1 MYDYIII
8 GSGVIGSLIARE
20 LSRFEAKILV
30 LEKENDLATHQTTAN
45 SAIIH
50 SGHDPKP
57 GTLKAKLCVEGNK
70 LYHELKKELDVPLL
84 YTGAFVVAHDK
95 KEEAMLDDLLKQA
108 KLNGVPEAMI
118 LDKDQARKEEPKL
131 ASSIT
136 KVLSLPTTMVTFSW
150 EVALAAMEN
159 ALKNGASYQ
168 KNAQVT
174 GIKKTELGFDVTINH
189 KQVIQSKHII
199 NAAGVMSDVI
209 ANMIEPDFEV
219 KITPRRG
226 EYFVIDKKVKGLFE
240 HVIYPLPTD
249 KGKGVLI
256 VPQVHGNLL
265 LGPTSELIED
275 KENVMTTR
283 EGLNYIKEQLTSLS
297 DDIPY
302 HQIIRTFAGVR
313 ATSTYGDF
321 YIQESK
327 NFPGFYHLAG
337 IDSPGLTAAP
347 AIAKYLIEHVMH
359 DLPKKKANFDPIRR
373 RPVSFRESSDQER
386 LALIAKNPKYG
397 KIVCRCEHVSEQE
410 IIDAIHHPVG
420 SDTIKGIKKRTRAG
434 SGLCQGGYCESTVL
448 GLIAQEKGIAKHQV
462 MYDAQ
467 DSPILVKETKTH
479 END

>member
-20 LSRFEAKILV
+20 LSRYEVSILV

-70 LYHELKKELDVPLL
+70 LYHDLKKELDVPLL
-84 YTGAFVVAHDK
+84 YTGAFVVAHDE
-95 KEEAMLDDLLKQA
+95 KEERMLEDLLKQA
-108 KLNGVPEAMI
+108 FINGVPEAFI
-118 LDKDQARKEEPKL
+118 LDNAEARAQEPKL
-131 ASSIT
+131 APSIT

-168 KNAQVT
+168 KNAEVT
-174 GIKKTELGFDVTINH
+174 SIKKMDEGFEITINH
-189 KQVIQSKHII
+189 NQTLQSKNVI

-209 ANMIEPDFEV
+209 AHMIEPDFEV
-219 KITPRRG
+219 TITPRRG
-226 EYFVIDKKVKGLFE
+226 EYFVIDKKVKGLFD

-283 EGLNYIKEQLTSLS
+283 DGLNYIKEQLTYLS
-297 DDIPY
+297 NEIPY

-321 YIQESK
+321 YIKESK
-327 NFPGFYHLAG
+327 HFQGLYHLAG

-347 AIAKYLIEHVMH
+347 AIAKYLVEDIIH
-359 DLPKKKANFDPIRR
+359 DLPKKKVNFDPIRK
-373 RPVSFRESSDQER
+373 RPVSFRESSDEIR
-386 LALIAKNPKYG
+386 LALIDKQPKYG

-448 GLIAQEKGIAKHQV
+448 GLIAQEKGIPKDHV

-467 DSPILVKETKTH
+467 DSPILVKETKIH

>member
-20 LSRFEAKILV
+20 LSRYEASILV
-30 LEKENDLATHQTTAN
+30 LEKENDLATHQTMAN

-57 GTLKAKLCVEGNK
+57 ESLKAKLCVEGNRM
-70 LYHELKKELDVPLL
+70 YHDLKKELDVPLL
-84 YTGAFVVAHDK
+84 YTGAFVVAHDD
-95 KEEAMLDDLLKQA
+95 KEENMLQELYVQA
-108 KLNGVPEAMI
+108 KQNGVPDVAI
-118 LDKDQARKEEPKL
+118 IDQDQARIMEPKL
-131 ASSIT
+131 ASSVT

-159 ALKNGASYQ
+159 ALKNGATYQ
-168 KNAQVT
+168 KNAEVT
-174 GIKKTELGFDVTINH
+174 HIQKVDQGFEITVNH
-189 KQVIQSKHII
+189 DIVLQAKHVI
-199 NAAGVMSDVI
+199 NAAGVMSDLI

-226 EYFVIDKKVKGLFE
+226 EYFVIDKKAEGLFKR
-240 HVIYPLPTD
+240 VIYPLPTE

-265 LGPTSELIED
+265 LGPTSELVGER
-275 KENVMTTR
+275 ENVMTTR
-283 EGLNYIKEQLTSLS
+283 EGLAYIKEHLSYLS
-297 DDIPY
+297 DQIPY

-321 YIQESK
+321 YIKESK
-327 NFPGFYHLAG
+327 NFPGLYHLAG

-347 AIAKYLIEHVMH
+347 AIAKYLVEHVMH
-359 DLPKKKANFDPIRR
+359 DLPKMKTNFNPIRR
-373 RPVSFRESSDQER
+373 RPLSFRESSDKMR
-386 LALIAKNPKYG
+386 LSLIEKNPKYG

-448 GLIAQEKGIAKHQV
+448 GLIAQEKGIPLHKV
-462 MYDAQ
+462 MYDAK
-467 DSPILVKETKTH
+467 DSPILVKETKIH